1 MRDGCPGVKN
11 YRSEACAGPCTWVCT
26 SSAQALAQVLRPLEP
41 LAQARQRGLH
51 KPAGRAL
58 DPAGSPPP
66 PLAGQGPVSAAH
78 DRADACAAA
87 CSLCALDVQ
96 LHIGHWTFDWT
107 LHTAHWASDWTLDV
121 RLHTAHCMSDR
132 TLDIARPIGHWTF
145 DRTLHV
151 RLDTARPIA
160 HWTLHTA
167 HCTSDWTLHAGR
179 PIGHWTDSRSHT
191 DRPVGQRVCE
201 SCSTQRPGR
210 RGSRTGCLRPPP

>member
-151 RLDTARPIA
+151 RLDTARPIG
-160 HWTLHTA
+160 HCTSDCTLDTA
-167 HCTSDWTLHAGR
+167 HCTLHVRLDTARWTSDWTLDRQPIAHRPSSWTAGVR
-179 PIGHWTDSRSHT
+179 ELFYAAAR
-191 DRPVGQRVCE
+191 
-201 SCSTQRPGR
+201 
-210 RGSRTGCLRPPP
+210 